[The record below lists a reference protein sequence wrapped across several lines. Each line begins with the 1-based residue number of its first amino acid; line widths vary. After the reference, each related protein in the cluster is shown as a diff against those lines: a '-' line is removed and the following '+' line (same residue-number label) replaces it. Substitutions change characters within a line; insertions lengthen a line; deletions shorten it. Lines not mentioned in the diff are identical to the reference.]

1 MWQSQ
6 RAGPFLWKHPQ
17 SPVGAGSS
25 ENPAVRHWLP
35 GTSAGGHGASP
46 GPTAALGDSGEASR
60 SEEVTEKWVGAS
72 GGQQEGLDAAAQ
84 GRQESTPSGGAEG
97 FPHCCENRTIPTKEK
112 E

>member
-1 MWQSQ
+1 M
-6 RAGPFLWKHPQ
+6 GPVLGPQ
-17 SPVGAGSS
+17 Q
-25 ENPAVRHWLP
+25 L
-35 GTSAGGHGASP
+35 
-46 GPTAALGDSGEASR
+46 LGDSGEASR